1 MAKTFALVL
10 YLLQMCDIRF
20 PVRLVGNYAFGPTA
34 CHALLAKERGDPAT
48 NAENYAYMASWAYN
62 LGLKSDG
69 PYYGAPC
76 PQNWEVQVLLP
87 PWAVDGIT
95 NRHSGLD

>member
-1 MAKTFALVL
+1 MGLK

-20 PVRLVGNYAFGPTA
+20 PDRLVGNYAFGPTA

-62 LGLKSDG
+62 RGLKGDG

-76 PQNWEVQVLLP
+76 PQNWECKSYYRLGQPMVSQI
-87 PWAVDGIT
+87 DI
-95 NRHSGLD
+95 LD